1 MNSAVG
7 GLIDEDKESTSILGI
22 VLGLVGGLVGF
33 VSILFSY
40 SYLRK
45 SMRKHRG
52 KNLTAQLTYHHRKE
66 IDKLVVGN

>member
-45 SMRKHRG
+45 SMRMLNWIFLGLIPSVPMK
-52 KNLTAQLTYHHRKE
+52 
-66 IDKLVVGN
+66 